1 MSSAVARLRQTYGDI
16 DISSGPDAKAP
27 RLLDGLHRRQ
37 GKARAAGAPSCRELY
52 PMHLISVVTF
62 LGLDELLPHQTL
74 KRRGLLSTRT
84 DAHAGR
90 ILFIS
95 HQWLGW
101 TTADP
106 EGAHLRALQKL
117 LRRLISGFGGDIEAD
132 YVTQMVYGDSDRV
145 TVAELAAALPHSYL
159 WLDYISMPQNIDGQ
173 VGQNRDGMDA
183 INSIPAYV
191 EHSTLI
197 LVLAPPCF
205 HKDERDPSGQAA
217 VCNTKS
223 WRSRGWCRME
233 YVAAVLAKEAVPI
246 IQVVSSPPRARADPP
261 PHPCLPPTAT
271 ALGAAPQVPPVP
283 QVRGPEY
290 TPECMFTSDA
300 LTLLAGEGRFT
311 CCARGHNFGK
321 GLVPCDKLAVRGVMA
336 VMFDAKIDHLHQ
348 SGELHAARWLTAL
361 QPWLMRGL
369 PPPPA
374 EARAAL
380 VIQGGARA
388 ARKLA
393 RRRPVAAPP
402 KRVSGE
408 LAVARLR
415 RTLRWRSDDEEAR
428 WTAETGMTLLLCA
441 AVSGDVAAVRYLL
454 AQDASAV
461 GVADKEG
468 WHPLGVSKGMTPLHG
483 AMMHGE
489 WEAVEALL
497 DAKADPHAR
506 EASTSSSAL
515 TLSCLVG
522 RDDNV
527 REWLAR
533 FPDHLERRNAL
544 GITPLM
550 LGSLYARGRP
560 ATSRVLLAARADP
573 TARSIFG
580 CNALHYASENAD
592 SDAEHM
598 RAILAAWPRDPAAR
612 GGVAMVADVPV
623 APEGTMRLT
632 SGVARL
638 RVSCCGNRNKL
649 VRYLASIDGMTALHI
664 AAARGDVAMCR
675 ALLDA
680 GADPTRRDAMGMSAL
695 EHARWWM
702 SGSAEG
708 HAPEAIEAL
717 LFCRTYLSG
726 WRKPPPTSA
735 LDFSLRTKAATRT
748 RAAVVYPS

>member
-1 MSSAVARLRQTYGDI
+1 
-16 DISSGPDAKAP
+16 
-27 RLLDGLHRRQ
+27 
-37 GKARAAGAPSCRELY
+37 
-52 PMHLISVVTF
+52 MHLISVVTF

-74 KRRGLLSTRT
+74 KRRGLLSART

-246 IQVVSSPPRARADPP
+246 IQV
-261 PHPCLPPTAT
+261 
-271 ALGAAPQVPPVP
+271 
-283 QVRGPEY
+283 RGPEY

-388 ARKLA
+388 
-393 RRRPVAAPP
+393 RRPAAAPP

-533 FPDHLERRNAL
+533 FPDHNLERRNAL

-612 GGVAMVADVPV
+612 GGVATLADVPV

-680 GADPTRRDAMGMSAL
+680 GADPTRRNAMGMSAL

-708 HAPEAIEAL
+708 HAPEAIETL

-735 LDFSLRTKAATRT
+735 LDFSLRTKTGTQRT
-748 RAAVVYPS
+748 VRGVCPS